1 MKKNTK
7 KQTINQ
13 EKVLAI
19 AFVLLAILVI
29 ILLIVALKQKN
40 ERKARNESH
49 ITVPVL
55 EENTTSNISINLKE
69 FKEENTNEYVFIVSN
84 YRQDKINKKEL
95 EYVINITNSDN
106 IDIKLY
112 KNDDTTN
119 ILDEDLEVEDNIL
132 VKNKKQEDIYKL
144 VITKNDKIKDS
155 SVINIEIDS

>member
-19 AFVLLAILVI
+19 IFVALAILVI

-69 FKEENTNEYVFIVSN
+69 FKEENTNEYIFIVSN

-95 EYVINITNSDN
+95 EYDINITNSDN

>member
-19 AFVLLAILVI
+19 TFVLLAMLVI

-84 YRQDKINKKEL
+84 YRQDIINKKEL
-95 EYVINITNSDN
+95 EYDINITNSDN

>member
-7 KQTINQ
+7 KQSINQ

-19 AFVLLAILVI
+19 IFVALAILVI

-95 EYVINITNSDN
+95 EYDINITNSDN

>member
-95 EYVINITNSDN
+95 EYDINITNSDN

>member
-13 EKVLAI
+13 EKILAI
-19 AFVLLAILVI
+19 TFVLLAILVI

-95 EYVINITNSDN
+95 EYDINITNSDN

>member
-1 MKKNTK
+1 MKKNNK
-7 KQTINQ
+7 KQSINQ

-19 AFVLLAILVI
+19 TFVLLAMLVI

-95 EYVINITNSDN
+95 EYDINITNSDN

>member
-19 AFVLLAILVI
+19 TFVLLAILVI

-95 EYVINITNSDN
+95 EYDINITNSDN

>member
-19 AFVLLAILVI
+19 IFVALAILVI

-95 EYVINITNSDN
+95 EYDINITNSDN

>member
-19 AFVLLAILVI
+19 IFVALAILVI

-95 EYVINITNSDN
+95 EYDINITNSDN

-119 ILDEDLEVEDNIL
+119 ILDQDLEVEDNIL

>member
-7 KQTINQ
+7 KQSINQ
-13 EKVLAI
+13 EKVLAMI
-19 AFVLLAILVI
+19 FVALAILVI

-95 EYVINITNSDN
+95 EYDINITNSDN